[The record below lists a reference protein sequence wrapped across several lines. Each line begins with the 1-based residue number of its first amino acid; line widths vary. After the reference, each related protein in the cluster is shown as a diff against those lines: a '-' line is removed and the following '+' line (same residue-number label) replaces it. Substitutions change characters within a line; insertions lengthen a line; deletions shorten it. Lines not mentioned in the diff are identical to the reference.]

1 MTHHTHTHTRTREH
15 DSYDPVTSTEV
26 FYSLPSVPAE
36 SIKYDEAKAPIVSD
50 RVGKLLFQGGS
61 ADWLV
66 GWLIS

>member
-1 MTHHTHTHTRTREH
+1 M
-15 DSYDPVTSTEV
+15 TSTEV